1 MSRRQ
6 PRDALRMRI
15 HSTARRALDVT
26 IALASILLLAVPM
39 AVIALAVCLESGR
52 PVFFSQTRLGRGGRH
67 IRLYKF
73 RKFHRDAGEGGR
85 AVTLKDDPRLTRVG
99 KVLEWTKL
107 NELPQLWNVLKGDMS
122 MVGPRPETLNF
133 ADCFTDG
140 YRRVL
145 DYKPGIF
152 GPSQVIFR
160 NESAVY
166 PAGCDPHQF
175 YRDVLF
181 PLKARIDLAYFPY
194 RNVHSDIAW
203 IIRGVLAVLGG
214 LAFLREGPCSI
225 EEWERRIG
233 EQERGRRERE
243 PAGMALTPERAPRL
257 RAKLASRSRGR
268 GSVDAARVDAG
279 PRATVFVRSIK
290 HNLAEPGG

>member
-1 MSRRQ
+1 MG
-6 PRDALRMRI
+6 I
-15 HSTARRALDVT
+15 HSTASRALDVT
-26 IALASILLLAVPM
+26 ISLASILLLAVPM

-52 PVFFSQTRLGRGGRH
+52 PVFFSQTRLGRGGRY

-73 RKFHRDAGEGGR
+73 RKFHRDAGEDVR

-99 KVLEWTKL
+99 KVLERTKL

-133 ADCFTDG
+133 ADCFTEG

-160 NESAVY
+160 NESALY

-181 PLKARIDLAYFPY
+181 PVKARIDLAYFPY
-194 RNVHSDIAW
+194 RNVYSDMAW
-203 IIRGVLAVLGG
+203 IIRGALAVFGG

-233 EQERGRRERE
+233 TQERGHREHE
-243 PAGMALTPERAPRL
+243 AAGMVLTPERAPRL
-257 RAKLASRSRGR
+257 RAKLAPRSRGR
-268 GSVDAARVDAG
+268 GSVDAAPVDGG
-279 PRATVFVRSIK
+279 PRASLFVRSIK
-290 HNLAEPGG
+290 HNLAEPGS

>member
-6 PRDALRMRI
+6 THDALRMGI

-39 AVIALAVCLESGR
+39 AVIASAVCLESGR

-67 IRLYKF
+67 FRLYKF
-73 RKFHRDAGEGGR
+73 RKFHRDVAPGGR
-85 AVTLKDDPRLTRVG
+85 AVSLKGDPRLSRVG

-133 ADCFTDG
+133 ADCFG
-140 YRRVL
+140 ENYRRVL

-160 NESAVY
+160 NESALY
-166 PAGCDPHQF
+166 PAGCDPHQY
-175 YRDVLF
+175 YREVLF
-181 PLKARIDLAYFPY
+181 PLKARIDLAYFPH
-194 RNVHSDIAW
+194 RNIYSDIAW
-203 IIRGVLAVLGG
+203 IIRGALAVFGG
-214 LAFLREGPCSI
+214 VALLRGGPCSI
-225 EEWERRIG
+225 EELEGRIG
-233 EQERGRRERE
+233 QQDRGRRERE
-243 PAGMALTPERAPRL
+243 AAGMAITPERAPRF
-257 RAKLASRSRGR
+257 RAKLAPRNLGR
-268 GSVDAARVDAG
+268 GSVEAAPVDAG
-279 PRATVFVRSIK
+279 PQPSLFVRPIN
-290 HNLAEPGG
+290 HNLARPGS